1 MTQRPLFDRM
11 ATLLDREHDAI
22 AAVDIDALAEI
33 QLERE
38 SQLAELA
45 PIAPD
50 EREAFMHIEARRA
63 RNERAAEAAL
73 ARLGGA
79 LGRVGRGRTALAGYR
94 PIAGGSPLSRA
105 LDKEV

>member
-1 MTQRPLFDRM
+1 MTQLQLLDRM
-11 ATLLDREHDAI
+11 AALLDREHDAI
-22 AAVDIDALAEI
+22 AAVDIDALTEI

-38 SQLAELA
+38 SQLSELA
-45 PIAPD
+45 PIAPS
-50 EREAFMHIEARRA
+50 ERDAFTNVETRRA

-73 ARLGGA
+73 SRLGGA

-94 PIAGGSPLSRA
+94 PIAGGSTLSRA